1 MLYNLNLYN
10 VLSDVLKKVFNNLK
24 KTAYPQTVTT
34 NQKIF
39 LCSYL
44 TGYMCNRDTKMNKML
59 NLCP

>member
-10 VLSDVLKKVFNNLK
+10 AFSDVLKNFFNDFK

-44 TGYMCNRDTKMNKML
+44 TGYMCN
-59 NLCP
+59 